1 MQRKRFL
8 RDCQRIIQLQRV
20 VRGWLNHRNDA
31 ATIIQRNVRRFLAC
45 RRRRKF
51 AVGIVKFQVNTSFIF
66 SFFSHGFWGGE
77 RCLLQLLNLS
87 VKLQAKSASI

>member
-1 MQRKRFL
+1 MQQKRFR

-51 AVGIVKFQVNTSFIF
+51 AVGIVKFQVNTSCKKTFLNYFFIF
-66 SFFSHGFWGGE
+66 
-77 RCLLQLLNLS
+77 LS
-87 VKLQAKSASI
+87 WVLGRGKTFTSVAEFIS

>member
-8 RDCQRIIQLQRV
+8 RDCQRIIQLQRA
-20 VRGWLNHRNDA
+20 VRGWLNHRIDA

-51 AVGIVKFQVNTSFIF
+51 AVGIVKFQVNTSCKKTFFLLFFHF
-66 SFFSHGFWGGE
+66 SLMGFGEGKDVYFS
-77 RCLLQLLNLS
+77 C
-87 VKLQAKSASI
+87 